1 MEGGRKGGGEEVKGV
16 KESKVRYWR
25 LALFHLEN
33 TRCDCCTLRPTP
45 SQSLFHL
52 DTQHVLR
59 ALTIEICLVEC
70 QTKPLLKARSDLR
83 PSLAHLQYMP
93 SIQSCHLYGLA
104 IYSYSDFGLCSPSCA
119 VYILLLHL
127 LMPKH

>member
-1 MEGGRKGGGEEVKGV
+1 MVVFILRWRGRGEEGGRGGV

-52 DTQHVLR
+52 DTQHVL
-59 ALTIEICLVEC
+59 CLVEC